1 MVETLRILAVIFGIV
16 LIIAILQDSFES
28 IVLPR
33 RVSRR
38 FRLSRLF
45 YLSAWALCSSI
56 ARKMRQGNR
65 REFYLS
71 YFGPLSLI
79 LLLIL
84 WAAFLIVGLAMI
96 EWGLNLP
103 MSPPAKVTSFGTYL
117 YMSGTT
123 FITLGL
129 GDVVPLSGMGRFLA
143 VAEAGMG
150 FGFLALIIG
159 YVPIIYQAFSRREIN
174 ISLLDA
180 RAGSPPSATEMLRR
194 HYRTQR
200 IEELVQFM
208 REWERWSAEL
218 LESHLSYP
226 VLTYYRSQHE
236 RQSWLAALTTVL
248 DTCAL
253 LLIGFDNISA
263 PTIRNTFAIA
273 RHAAVDLAQV
283 YGTPPL
289 NPKYNRLSP
298 EDFIRMR
305 DSLEEVGLHFS
316 TGEHTE
322 RKLTE
327 IRRMYEPFV
336 NALADHLLV
345 SLPPW
350 IPEERTVDD
359 WQTSA
364 WDHFTELSPERL
376 AEITHIIVDHR
387 KKVVIP
393 HQHQHSHAH
402 SEDIE
407 HHSSEEVPTRATE
420 AS

>member
-1 MVETLRILAVIFGIV
+1 MEESIRILAVIFGII
-16 LIIAILQDSFES
+16 LIVAILQDSFES

-33 RVSRR
+33 RVTRR
-38 FRLSRLF
+38 FRLSRMF
-45 YLSAWALCSSI
+45 YLSTWAFWSAI

-71 YFGPLSLI
+71 YYGPLSLI
-79 LLLIL
+79 LLLII
-84 WAAFLIVGLAMI
+84 WAGILILSFALI
-96 EWGLNLP
+96 QWGLRLP
-103 MSPPAKVTSFGTYL
+103 MNPPEKVTSFGTYL

-129 GDVVPLSGMGRFLA
+129 GDVTPLSGMGRFLA
-143 VAEAGMG
+143 VAEAGGG

-194 HYRTQR
+194 HYRAQR

-208 REWERWSAEL
+208 RDWERWSAEL

-253 LLIGFDNISA
+253 LIVGFENITT

-283 YGTPPL
+283 YGTPPV
-289 NPKYNRLSP
+289 NPKFNRLP
-298 EDFIRMR
+298 PDDFSRMR
-305 DSLEEVGLHFS
+305 DSLAEVGLHFS
-316 TGEHTE
+316 HGADTE
-322 RKLTE
+322 KHLSD

-336 NALADHLLV
+336 NALSDHLLV

-350 IPEERTVDD
+350 MSEERTVDD

-364 WDHFTELSPERL
+364 WDHFAQLSPERL
-376 AEITHIIVDHR
+376 AEITHIIVDH
-387 KKVVIP
+387 KKKAAIP
-393 HQHQHSHAH
+393 HEHPHAH
-402 SEDIE
+402 AQSENSE
-407 HHSSEEVPTRATE
+407 HHSSDERSRATE

>member
-1 MVETLRILAVIFGIV
+1 MIESMKILAVVFGIILV
-16 LIIAILQDSFES
+16 IAILQDSFES
-28 IVLPR
+28 IILPR

-45 YLSAWALCSSI
+45 YLSTWALWSSI
-56 ARKMRQGNR
+56 ARKMRPGNR

-84 WAAFLIVGLAMI
+84 WAAVLILSFALI
-96 EWGLNLP
+96 EWGMNLP
-103 MSPPAKVTSFGTYL
+103 MNAPEKVASFGTYL

-129 GDVVPLSGMGRFLA
+129 GDVTPLSGMGRFLA
-143 VAEAGMG
+143 VAEAGTG

-159 YVPIIYQAFSRREIN
+159 YVPIIYQAFSRREVN

-180 RAGSPPSATEMLRR
+180 RAGSPPSAAEMLRR

-200 IEELVQFM
+200 IDELVQFM
-208 REWERWSAEL
+208 RDWERWSAEL

-253 LLIGFDNISA
+253 LIVGFENIST
-263 PTIRNTFAIA
+263 PTIRATFAIA

-289 NPKYNRLSP
+289 NPKFNRLTS
-298 EDFIRMR
+298 EDFARMH
-305 DSLEEVGLHFS
+305 DSLAEVGLNFS
-316 TGEHTE
+316 HEE
-322 RKLTE
+322 SAEKKLYE
-327 IRRMYEPFV
+327 LRRMYEPFV
-336 NALADHLLV
+336 NAIADHLLV
-345 SLPPW
+345 NLPPW
-350 IPEERTVDD
+350 VQSERTVDD

-364 WDHFTELSPERL
+364 WDHFAELSPERL

-387 KKVVIP
+387 KKNLIP
-393 HQHQHSHAH
+393 HDHQHTHEHDES
-402 SEDIE
+402 SE
-407 HHSSEEVPTRATE
+407 HHSSEVPGQATE